1 MVIKVWAFPNK
12 MHSQDLFN
20 MQNADFSKENR
31 SVLDGNLDVELE
43 SKCCSYTNPHYVAG
57 N

>member
-12 MHSQDLFN
+12 MRSQDLFN